1 MSNVELPVELPISFV
16 KKTSNGTVKLPATL
30 PINFTASNSGFVAR
44 LPVTL
49 PLKFEAVGQIKRYT
63 IIEYKEK
70 VNLDRYFGVT
80 TLPFYECS
88 VGKTVKIP
96 YTENAWRFP
105 GLVLQEC
112 ILSHVNKQVTL
123 SENVQSLILVDFELV
138 STNTL
143 KIKWYGNSVPSFTI
157 MKKSA
162 VDDTYKEAGKFNW
175 TDESA
180 TFDIESEDYNVYL
193 QGSENSGTSAVY
205 TIAGAN
211 DTLVIPDVEVL
222 LNEKIYEADI
232 NYISEYHFVINY

>member
-1 MSNVELPVELPISFV
+1 MSNVKLPVELPISFMQR
-16 KKTSNGTVKLPATL
+16 SSSGTVKLPATL
-30 PINFTASNSGFVAR
+30 PISFTENNSGFVAR
-44 LPVTL
+44 LPITL
-49 PLKFEAVGQIKRYT
+49 PLRFESVGQIKRYA

-70 VNLDRYFGVT
+70 ANLEKYYGFT
-80 TLPFYECS
+80 TLPFYES
-88 VGKTVKIP
+88 AIGNTTKIP
-96 YTENAWRFP
+96 YTETAWRFP
-105 GLVLQEC
+105 GLILQERV
-112 ILSHVNKQVTL
+112 LSHVNKQLTL

-138 STNTL
+138 SMNTL

-162 VDDTYKEAGKFNW
+162 VDDVYKESGNFNW

-180 TFDIESEDYNVYL
+180 TFDIESEEYNVYL

-205 TIAGAN
+205 TIAGVN

-232 NYISEYHFVINY
+232 NYTEEYHFVINY